1 MNSRL
6 GGNTHARNQR
16 IVTVMAQSAKKAA
29 WCAVAVVLLSSPLLG
44 QSGTVQRGRAHDA
57 NPRVGS
63 GGYNRA
69 RGSSRRFDSQLYVT
83 GQVSGLRAFRG
94 SIGYYAAN
102 QLNLD
107 LPSGTLSGFRR
118 QSVGLADIVVSDSY
132 RPVPYYD
139 QATTAWRA
147 AGIVAGRGRPGL
159 SLSGI
164 VPSVPASGQLYVD
177 ARPAYQPIAPSSSG
191 QVLAT
196 ARAIPRVVQVDGPR
210 SDVADYL
217 KALQLGATA
226 RPGGETLF
234 GVLRPKEQSQLVQ
247 ELSEAAIAGEAIE
260 AGVDAQVV
268 AEVDRSVR
276 AEAARPHEPAQAEP
290 EPQGEPTPPVPGP
303 DGETEPPQPSG
314 FRADQDVFVDL
325 LRGLQEQRRLESDPA
340 GGRHEQG
347 EAVRRSSGDPTFRA
361 TGRRAAARRAGGQAP
376 AGAAGG
382 ARQRPAVGLSSSG
395 GVVLHSL
402 AGRHKDMF
410 NIAMSK
416 AESKLKAG
424 EYYRAAGGYEL
435 AVTFNPKNPL
445 ARLGLG
451 LALLGAGEPLAAGLS
466 IRRAVELFP
475 SVMEASVDIAAM
487 MDMEVFRRRVV
498 GLEKR
503 IARQG
508 QKPDSRLV
516 FAAAFVHHNT
526 GGDRKARAY
535 ARKLSAM
542 AGEDQLLR
550 SYAQF
555 VLTGRRP
562 TDHPDTAP
570 ATP

>member
-1 MNSRL
+1 M
-6 GGNTHARNQR
+6 
-16 IVTVMAQSAKKAA
+16 VMAGSAKKAA
-29 WCAVAVVLLSSPLLG
+29 WCAVAIVLLSSPLLG
-44 QSGTVQRGRAHDA
+44 QSGAVQRGRAHDA

-63 GGYNRA
+63 GGYNRPT
-69 RGSSRRFDSQLYVT
+69 GSHRRFDSQLYVT
-83 GQVSGLRAFRG
+83 GQVSGLRSFRG
-94 SIGYYAAN
+94 TVGYFAPN

-107 LPSGTLSGFRR
+107 LPSGALSDFRR
-118 QSVGLADIVVSDSY
+118 ASVGLADILASDSY
-132 RPVPYYD
+132 RPAPYYD

-159 SLSGI
+159 NLSGI

-177 ARPAYQPIAPSSSG
+177 ARPAFRPIAPSSSG

-196 ARAIPRVVQVDGPR
+196 SLAIPRVVQVDETGWG
-210 SDVADYL
+210 VADYL

-234 GVLRPKEQSQLVQ
+234 GVLRPKERSQLVQ
-247 ELSEAAIAGEAIE
+247 ELSEAAIVGQAIE
-260 AGVDAQVV
+260 AGIDAQVV
-268 AEVDRSVR
+268 AEVDRAVR
-276 AEAARPHEPAQAEP
+276 AEVGRP
-290 EPQGEPTPPVPGP
+290 GEPTPSVPAP
-303 DGETEPPQPSG
+303 DEEAEPPQRSG
-314 FRADQDVFVDL
+314 FQADQDVFLDL
-325 LRGLQEQRRLESDPA
+325 LRGLQEQRRLESELRGQRD
-340 GGRHEQG
+340 EKG
-347 EAVRRSSGDPTFRA
+347 EAVRTGSGDPMLRQIK
-361 TGRRAAARRAGGQAP
+361 RRAAKRRAGGQAP
-376 AGAAGG
+376 AGAARR
-382 ARQRPAVGLSSSG
+382 ARRRPLVGLSSSG

-402 AGRHKDMF
+402 AGRHQDMF

-424 EYYRAAGGYEL
+424 EYYRAADRYEL

-451 LALLGAGEPLAAGLS
+451 LALLGAGEPLAAGVS

-475 SVMEASVDIAAM
+475 SVMEASLDIGAM

-498 GLEKR
+498 GLQKR
-503 IARQG
+503 IDHQG
-508 QKPDSRLV
+508 ENPDLRLV
-516 FAAAFVHHNT
+516 FAAAFLHHSA
-526 GGDRKARAY
+526 GDDQKARTY

-550 SYAQF
+550 SYARF